1 MHKTRPRYLDL
12 FRIRLPIPAVT
23 SILHRASGI
32 LLFLGLPFFIFLL
45 QGSLT
50 KESVFN
56 TSRAILAHPLAKL
69 VDLVFVWALLH
80 HLFAGVRFL
89 IADLHKGLELKTAR
103 FTAKIVL
110 FLPPI
115 FTLLV
120 GVFLLW

>member
-50 KESVFN
+50 KEIVFN